1 MRGVYEIYDR
11 RKMSART
18 TDNFP
23 CEKYRR
29 DSRSFLN
36 LKRDPMEHAPIR
48 MAVLASLAALLVSS
62 NAHAQSS
69 VTLFG
74 MLDVGVSY
82 VSNEGGG
89 HALEASD
96 SIYTPSLIGLRG
108 SEDLGGGY
116 KAVFEFMS
124 QFSPDTGA
132 GIPGPGAD
140 FSREAYVG
148 LGRND
153 LGTLTFGQ
161 QYNLMADFLFFPPGQ
176 FDASFLYGGFYNM
189 RQGPFA
195 ALGIPDNP
203 TGASDLDQ
211 MGQTSRVS
219 NSVKFTSATFD
230 GFKFAALYGFGGA
243 AGSLSTDNTV
253 GLAADY
259 TRGNFGFGAAYNETR
274 YASLDDGHDGI
285 RNFGA
290 GIHETFGNLYLS
302 GLYTS
307 TKNTLTG
314 GGVQVEQ
321 VGGLYSFNHV
331 LRLGA
336 NYQYWSGNAQLEHNK
351 AQQITTALQYSL
363 SKRTILYVEGAY
375 QWTGGDVS
383 GGHNAWING
392 TDPSSSTRQA
402 IGRIGM
408 QTTF

>member
-1 MRGVYEIYDR
+1 
-11 RKMSART
+11 
-18 TDNFP
+18 
-23 CEKYRR
+23 
-29 DSRSFLN
+29 
-36 LKRDPMEHAPIR
+36 
-48 MAVLASLAALLVSS
+48 MAVLILLSAFLISS

-116 KAVFEFMS
+116 KAVFEVMS

-230 GFKFAALYGFGGA
+230 GLRFAAPPVRSRRTTQSALRRTTRVA
-243 AGSLSTDNTV
+243 IS
-253 GLAADY
+253 GLALHT
-259 TRGNFGFGAAYNETR
+259 TRPAMR
-274 YASLDDGHDGI
+274 
-285 RNFGA
+285 R
-290 GIHETFGNLYLS
+290 
-302 GLYTS
+302 
-307 TKNTLTG
+307 LTM
-314 GGVQVEQ
+314 
-321 VGGLYSFNHV
+321 
-331 LRLGA
+331 A
-336 NYQYWSGNAQLEHNK
+336 
-351 AQQITTALQYSL
+351 TT
-363 SKRTILYVEGAY
+363 
-375 QWTGGDVS
+375 VS
-383 GGHNAWING
+383 GTSERAF
-392 TDPSSSTRQA
+392 TRPLA
-402 IGRIGM
+402 ISI
-408 QTTF
+408 

>member
-108 SEDLGGGY
+108 SEDLDGGY

-314 GGVQVEQ
+314 GVVQVEQ

>member
-1 MRGVYEIYDR
+1 
-11 RKMSART
+11 
-18 TDNFP
+18 
-23 CEKYRR
+23 
-29 DSRSFLN
+29 
-36 LKRDPMEHAPIR
+36 MEHAPTR
-48 MAVLASLAALLVSS
+48 MALIISFASLIVSS
-62 NAHAQSS
+62 SAHAQSS

-74 MLDVGVSY
+74 LLDVGVSY
-82 VSNEGGG
+82 VPNESGG
-89 HALEASD
+89 HAVEASD

-116 KAVFEFMS
+116 KAVFELAS
-124 QFSPDTGA
+124 QFSVDTGA
-132 GIPGPGAD
+132 GIPGPGVD

-148 LGRND
+148 LAQND
-153 LGTLTFGQ
+153 FGTLTFGE

-176 FDASFLYGGFYNM
+176 FDASFPYGGFYNM
-189 RQGPFA
+189 RQGPLA

-219 NSVKFTSATFD
+219 NSVKLTSATFD
-230 GFKFAALYGFGGA
+230 GLKFAALYGFGGA
-243 AGSLSTDNTV
+243 AGSLSADNTV
-253 GLAADY
+253 GLGADY
-259 TRGNFGFGAAYNETR
+259 IRGNFGLGAAYNETR
-274 YASLDDGHDGI
+274 YASLDDDHDGI

-290 GIHETFGNLYLS
+290 GIHETFGALYLS
-302 GLYTS
+302 GLYTN

-314 GGVQVEQ
+314 GVVQVEQ

-331 LRLGA
+331 VRLGA
-336 NYQYWSGNAQLEHNK
+336 NYQYWSGNAELEHNK

-363 SKRTILYVEGAY
+363 SKRTIVYVEGVY

-392 TDPSSSTRQA
+392 TDPSNSTREA

-408 QTTF
+408 QTSF

>member
-116 KAVFEFMS
+116 KAVFEVMS

-314 GGVQVEQ
+314 GVVQVEQ

-402 IGRIGM
+402 SGRIGM

>member
-1 MRGVYEIYDR
+1 
-11 RKMSART
+11 
-18 TDNFP
+18 
-23 CEKYRR
+23 
-29 DSRSFLN
+29 
-36 LKRDPMEHAPIR
+36 MEHAPIR
-48 MAVLASLAALLVSS
+48 MAVLILLSAFLISS

-116 KAVFEFMS
+116 KAVFEVMS

-230 GFKFAALYGFGGA
+230 GLRFAALYGFGGA
-243 AGSLSTDNTV
+243 TGSLATDNTV

-259 TRGNFGFGAAYNETR
+259 TRGNFGLGAAYNETR

-290 GIHETFGNLYLS
+290 GIHETFGDLYLS
-302 GLYTS
+302 GLYTN

-314 GGVQVEQ
+314 SVVQVEQ
-321 VGGLYSFNHV
+321 LGGLYSFNHV

-336 NYQYWSGNAQLEHNK
+336 NYQYWSGNAPLEHNK

-363 SKRTILYVEGAY
+363 SKRTIVYVEGVY

-408 QTTF
+408 QTSF